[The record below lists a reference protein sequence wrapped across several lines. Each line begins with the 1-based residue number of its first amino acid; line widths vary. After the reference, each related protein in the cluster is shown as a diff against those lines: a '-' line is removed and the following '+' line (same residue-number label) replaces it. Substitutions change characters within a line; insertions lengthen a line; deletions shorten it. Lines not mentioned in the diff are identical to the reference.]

1 MQTPVN
7 WTEPITWFIALAL
20 VILLVGQ
27 LWLIGRNQSIATG
40 RKSLR
45 AGLNILLWL
54 IVLGYFLQFKW
65 QRERPATH
73 ALLVGDEVP
82 SAVARQ
88 VRDSLNLQD
97 SFTSR
102 NLKDEYDSLTLIGQR
117 FPTATLT
124 QISQSA
130 LQWIPYTEP
139 NSIQSLHWKGIVR
152 QGEIQRVTGRI
163 QSLKNALLR
172 VKFGNR
178 TLDSVTLHEGENTFS
193 LKFPAFSRGRTQTE
207 LVLGKNTLDTVR
219 YFTRPIEPLTVVFL
233 LNSPD
238 FESNTLAGWLGKQG
252 HTVQVST
259 TLSKNI
265 SSNVSINKA
274 GKSVGKTTP
283 DLIITESAN
292 AANPTVRKAVADGK
306 AVLFINITNPEIES
320 RAINQALGSRW
331 QVRKTGNEATVPV
344 GNGLTALPYRF
355 TDNLNQFAV
364 TGYPIAV
371 QRSTRGSAGR
381 IGVSLLSETYPLS
394 LSGDSVSYNRVW
406 TAVLARLS
414 SADKPTIQVNSPVYS
429 GLQQQILVNNTTGTS
444 RKLIIGQDTVTLTP
458 SPVNERSAV
467 GLSLFRQTGWQP
479 AQDSLALF
487 VNARNQSD
495 PVAER
500 QTVSRF
506 MLAHAQANLS
516 SQQPSR
522 TTTSKVPN
530 WVWLVLF
537 LGCFTALW
545 IEPKLV

>member
-7 WTEPITWFIALAL
+7 WTDPITWFIVLAL
-20 VILLVGQ
+20 TILLVGQ
-27 LWLIGRNQSIATG
+27 LWLIARNQSISTG

-45 AGLNILLWL
+45 TGLNILLWL
-54 IVLGYFLQFKW
+54 VVLGYFLQFEW
-65 QRERPATH
+65 QRERLATH
-73 ALLVGDEVP
+73 VLLVGDEVP

-88 VRDSLNLQD
+88 VRDSLNLQE
-97 SFTSR
+97 SITSR

-130 LQWIPYTEP
+130 LQWIPYSEP
-139 NSIQSLHWKGIVR
+139 NSVQSLHWKGVVR

-163 QSLKNALLR
+163 LSSEEALLR
-172 VKFGNR
+172 IKFGSR
-178 TLDSVTLHEGENTFS
+178 TLDSVALHAGVQPFS
-193 LKFPAFSRGRTQTE
+193 LQFPAFSRGRTQTE

-219 YFTRPIEPLTVVFL
+219 YFTRPIEPLTVLFL

-274 GKSVGKTTP
+274 GKSIDKTTP

-292 AANPTVRKAVADGK
+292 AVNPTVRKAVADGK
-306 AVLFINITNPEIES
+306 AVLFINITNPETES
-320 RAINQALGSRW
+320 RVINQALGSRW

-344 GNGLTALPYRF
+344 SNGLTALPYRF
-355 TDNLNQFAV
+355 SESLNQFAV
-364 TGYPIAV
+364 AGYPIAV

-394 LSGDSVSYNRVW
+394 LSGDSIGYNRVW

-414 SADKPTIQVNSPVYS
+414 SSDKPTIQVNSPVYS
-429 GLQQQILVNNTTGTS
+429 GLQQEVLVNNTTGS
-444 RKLIIGQDTVTLTP
+444 SQKLFIGQDTVVLIP

-467 GLSLFRQTGWQP
+467 GLSLFRHTGWQP

-487 VNARNQSD
+487 VNARNRSD
-495 PVAER
+495 PIADR
-500 QTVSRF
+500 QMVSRF
-506 MLAHAQANLS
+506 MLAHAQATLS
-516 SQQPSR
+516 SLQPSR
-522 TTTSKVPN
+522 TTIARVPD
-530 WVWLVLF
+530 WVWLILF